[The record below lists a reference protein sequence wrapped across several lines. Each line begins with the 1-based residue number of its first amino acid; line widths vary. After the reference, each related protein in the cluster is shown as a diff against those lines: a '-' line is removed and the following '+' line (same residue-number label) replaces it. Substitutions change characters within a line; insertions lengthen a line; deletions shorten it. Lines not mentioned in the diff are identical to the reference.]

1 VAQSNPGVIGVFR
14 GITRDG
20 KAEQVSVFASGLDPF
35 EINLPAAQDGT
46 LLVTDDGWGSTR
58 RIVYAGE
65 K

>member
-14 GITRDG
+14 RITKDG
-20 KAEQVSVFASGLDPF
+20 KAEQVSVFATGLDLF

-46 LLVTDDGWGSTR
+46 LLVTDDGWGSTW
-58 RIVYAGE
+58 RIVYVGE